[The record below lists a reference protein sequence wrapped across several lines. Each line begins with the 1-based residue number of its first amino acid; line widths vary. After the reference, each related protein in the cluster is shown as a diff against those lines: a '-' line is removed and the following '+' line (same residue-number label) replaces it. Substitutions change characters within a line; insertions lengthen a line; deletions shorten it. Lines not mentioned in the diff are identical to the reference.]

1 MQSVEAESELVREL
15 VRSGDYNPGTVQ
27 VVPLLRSIMPQ
38 EEKPWQ
44 KFSVLWNYNFII
56 YGFTL

>member
-38 EEKPWQ
+38 EDRSLVYYEITTSSYMVSPY
-44 KFSVLWNYNFII
+44 NY
-56 YGFTL
+56 